1 MGKVFST
8 YCARRIAYSVAPVR
22 TTPRQKQARPLD
34 QQNLSDTI
42 NMEPPLTIVLA
53 TRNPGKV
60 AEIRALLADVPVQ
73 LLAAADIEG
82 APDVDEDAPTLE
94 GNASKKARVLHVH
107 TGLPALADDTG
118 LEVDAL
124 GGRPGVHSARYA
136 GPAAT
141 DAANRARLRRD
152 LAGVSDRTA
161 QFRTVVAFAEAETV
175 RYFEG
180 VCKGRILDQERGDG
194 GFGYD
199 ALFVPEGESRT
210 FAELTPAEKNALS
223 HRGHAL
229 RKFAAY
235 LRERFS

>member
-1 MGKVFST
+1 MF
-8 YCARRIAYSVAPVR
+8 
-22 TTPRQKQARPLD
+22 D
-34 QQNLSDTI
+34 
-42 NMEPPLTIVLA
+42 MEPAFIIVLA

-73 LLAAADIEG
+73 LLAAADVKG

-107 TGLPALADDTG
+107 TSLPALADDTG

-124 GGRPGVHSARYA
+124 GGRPGIHSARYA

-141 DAANRARLRRD
+141 DAANRARLCRD
-152 LAGVSDRTA
+152 LAGASDRAA
-161 QFRTVVAFAEAETV
+161 QFRTVVAFAEAGMV
-175 RYFEG
+175 QYFEG
-180 VCKGRILDQERGDG
+180 VCKGRILDEERGAD

-199 ALFVPEGESRT
+199 ALFVPDGESRT
-210 FAELTPAEKNALS
+210 FAELTQAEKNALS
-223 HRGHAL
+223 HRGRAL

>member
-1 MGKVFST
+1 MQGQIL
-8 YCARRIAYSVAPVR
+8 ARRLNPQNVR
-22 TTPRQKQARPLD
+22 DYTSMKPAF
-34 QQNLSDTI
+34 I
-42 NMEPPLTIVLA
+42 IVLA

-94 GNASKKARVLHVH
+94 GNASKKARVLHAH

-136 GPAAT
+136 GPATT

-152 LAGVSDRTA
+152 LAGASGRAA
-161 QFRTVVAFAEAETV
+161 QFRTVVAFAEAGTV

-180 VCKGRILDQERGDG
+180 VCKGHILDEERGAG
-194 GFGYD
+194 VFGYD

-229 RKFAAY
+229 RKFVAY

>member
-1 MGKVFST
+1 MLACGLT
-8 YCARRIAYSVAPVR
+8 YQSVSEIV
-22 TTPRQKQARPLD
+22 LD
-34 QQNLSDTI
+34 
-42 NMEPPLTIVLA
+42 MEPAFIIVLA

-60 AEIRALLADVPVQ
+60 AEIRALLADVPVE
-73 LLAAADIEG
+73 LLAAADVKG

-94 GNASKKARVLHVH
+94 GNAGKKARALHTH

-141 DAANRARLRRD
+141 DDANRARLRRE
-152 LAGVSDRTA
+152 LAGVSDRAA
-161 QFRTVVAFAEAETV
+161 QFRTVVAFAEAGTV
-175 RYFEG
+175 QYFEG
-180 VCKGRILDQERGDG
+180 VCKGRLLDEEQGTG

-199 ALFVPEGESRT
+199 ALIVPDGETRT

-223 HRGHAL
+223 HRGRAL

-235 LRERFS
+235 LRERFFD